1 MMKNVIKRVLLTVMA
16 IAVIFSSLG
25 SLAFAQSKSITV
37 MTNSTTVT
45 NYETLTI
52 NEHGIESG
60 SPGNAT
66 FTFMVETAGYYDMY
80 MNMGFYWNISEVA
93 GGNVGCNVDIS
104 LDSTERIYLSNE
116 NLEDLG
122 VLTQMWHKNR
132 FCYKTPVYLS
142 VGQHTMTFTASER
155 SGYANEFQLERFEL
169 VKNESILAS
178 PVPIKM
184 ITNKENAYSYSGLEF
199 DNTSV
204 ATGNTGYVTY
214 KFDVAQA
221 AIYDLYM
228 DMGFYMNLEASGDV
242 GCDVSIQFDNETSN
256 KLSEG
261 NTVSVGVL
269 SNAWHKNRFLYKKSV
284 YLAQGNHSLTFTTT
298 ARSNK
303 FSEFQLARFM
313 LQASS
318 KPAAIEV
325 KTNAENVVS
334 SKGFT
339 VGVNGIETL
348 DLGS

>member
-199 DNTSV
+199 D
-204 ATGNTGYVTY
+204 
-214 KFDVAQA
+214 
-221 AIYDLYM
+221 
-228 DMGFYMNLEASGDV
+228 
-242 GCDVSIQFDNETSN
+242 
-256 KLSEG
+256 
-261 NTVSVGVL
+261 
-269 SNAWHKNRFLYKKSV
+269 
-284 YLAQGNHSLTFTTT
+284 
-298 ARSNK
+298 
-303 FSEFQLARFM
+303 
-313 LQASS
+313 
-318 KPAAIEV
+318 
-325 KTNAENVVS
+325 
-334 SKGFT
+334 
-339 VGVNGIETL
+339 
-348 DLGS
+348 